1 MASDTGD
8 WTFLS
13 DIVTSLANKAKK
25 AGTVISELPLPGD
38 PKLAPISDDAAKLW
52 LASLANEFAALEGL
66 ATELAKVPSSY
77 DLGKEIGR
85 TLILGA
91 KRASKVAKKVGSDLA
106 DTFDKTADRLEEGG
120 LTIAKGFGVGAGL
133 ALVALLIFLGRKSG

>member
-1 MASDTGD
+1 
-8 WTFLS
+8 
-13 DIVTSLANKAKK
+13 
-25 AGTVISELPLPGD
+25 
-38 PKLAPISDDAAKLW
+38 
-52 LASLANEFAALEGL
+52 
-66 ATELAKVPSSY
+66 VPSSY

-106 DTFDKTADRLEEGG
+106 DTFDKTADRLEEGV